1 MKHPVKLRLD
11 RKTDMTVSGKRHDFK
26 VRYNVGFSKNG
37 KINGI
42 KIILLSNGG
51 NVLDLSGPVMTR
63 ALTHLD
69 NCYSFKNFLQK
80 DIFVK
85 QIQFQILLLE
95 VLVVL
100 KVCLQLKIF

>member
-1 MKHPVKLRLD
+1 
-11 RKTDMTVSGKRHDFK
+11 MTVSGKRHDFQ
-26 VRYNVGFSKNG
+26 VRYNVGFSENG

-69 NCYSFKNFLQK
+69 NCYSFKNFFAKGYICKTNTVSNTAFRLSL
-80 DIFVK
+80 IH
-85 QIQFQILLLE
+85 I
-95 VLVVL
+95 
-100 KVCLQLKIF
+100 